1 MFGLMALWPFMVL
14 VWIMAVMVYLTT
26 KSSPTLDFLFEFF
39 NSLQVSDLFFNQ
51 LKEEII
57 VVLFR
62 VC

>member
-39 NSLQVSDLFFNQ
+39 NSLQVSDLFFSQ
-51 LKEEII
+51 SKEEII